1 MLLKK
6 AVSVTLCLVLLFSS
20 LPLSAQSA
28 WGTKPNWNAWNGG
41 NFSWRTEAESLKKKM
56 DLERARVEARHKEL
70 DRTKGVLFYTRD
82 RNGIE
87 NLPMNYYDGLSEADA
102 MYLWQRHNP
111 KKIAL
116 GNPQF
121 YKDVYITPEWKKYTD
136 ARSSG
141 QDKNGNQVREPGYRR
156 SEYYRKYRTPYSAQ
170 EAMKAESR
178 AISVLLKENPR
189 YHSELRKAKTK
200 EYAKATAEGVLI
212 GLLFVASAYTCGA
225 SGCLTPAVAS
235 WFGVSAA
242 GGTLAAATTVSVTK
256 MITVVALLEI
266 ASELVFDL
274 FINLYDDL
282 TSRLIR
288 YAYLS
293 NNEFAQ
299 SLVETAKKGK
309 GLANGM
315 ALDTSKK
322 VTLGTDWNSEDER
335 IQVIIRLHAL
345 VVIKNEL
352 KYGRDKEKYDR
363 ALLDII
369 TVLGGPNRD
378 KFAGR
383 LMWRDNPEF
392 NKALKAIQDLPE
404 SKPAGYGSRNI
415 RHHPRK
421 GFDGN
426 IWPHK

>member
-20 LPLSAQSA
+20 VPLSAQSA

-41 NFSWRTEAESLKKKM
+41 SFGWSVGESWKKQL

-82 RNGIE
+82 RYGRE

-102 MYLWQRHNP
+102 MYLWQKHNP

-121 YKDVYITPEWKKYTD
+121 YKDVYITPAWKKYTD
-136 ARSSG
+136 AISSG
-141 QDKNGNQVREPGYRR
+141 QDKNGNQVRDPGYRR
-156 SEYYRKYRTPYSAQ
+156 SEYYRKYRTPYAAQ

-178 AISVLLKENPR
+178 VISSLLKENPR
-189 YHSELRKAKTK
+189 YQSELRKARTK
-200 EYAKATAEGVLI
+200 ENVKGAAAGILI
-212 GLLFVASAYTCGA
+212 GLLLVASAYTCGA

-242 GGTLAAATTVSVTK
+242 GGTLAAASTVSVTK

-266 ASELVFDL
+266 ASDLVFDL

-363 ALLDII
+363 ALLDIATI
-369 TVLGGPNRD
+369 LGGEGG
-378 KFAGR
+378 KHSGR

-404 SKPAGYGSRNI
+404 SKPAGHGSRNI
-415 RHHPRK
+415 RHHPRE
-421 GFDGN
+421 GFGGM

>member
-20 LPLSAQSA
+20 IPLSAQSA
-28 WGTKPNWNAWNGG
+28 RGTKPNWNAWNGG
-41 NFSWRTEAESLKKKM
+41 SVGWSVSEFWKKQM
-56 DLERARVEARHKEL
+56 DLERARIEARHKEL

-82 RNGIE
+82 EYGRE

-102 MYLWQRHNP
+102 MYLWEKHNP

-121 YKDVYITPEWKKYTD
+121 YKDVYITPAWKKYTD
-136 ARSSG
+136 AISSG

-156 SEYYRKYRTPYSAQ
+156 SEYYRKYRTPYAFQ

-178 AISVLLKENPR
+178 VISSLLKENPR
-189 YHSELRKAKTK
+189 YQSELRKARINENVKS
-200 EYAKATAEGVLI
+200 AAAGVLI
-212 GLLFVASAYTCGA
+212 GLLLVASVYTCGA

-242 GGTLAAATTVSVTK
+242 GGTLAATSTVSVTK
-256 MITVVALLEI
+256 MITAVVLLEI
-266 ASELVFDL
+266 ASDLVFDL

-299 SLVETAKKGK
+299 SLVETAKIGK
-309 GLANGM
+309 GLANSTS
-315 ALDTSKK
+315 LDTGKK
-322 VTLGTDWNSEDER
+322 VTPGTAWNSENER
-335 IQVIIRLHAL
+335 IQAIVRLHAL

-352 KYGRDKEKYDR
+352 KYSRDKEKYDR
-363 ALLDII
+363 ALLDIATI
-369 TVLGGPNRD
+369 LGGEGG
-378 KFAGR
+378 KYSGR

-404 SKPAGYGSRNI
+404 SKPAGHGSRNI
-415 RHHPRK
+415 WHHPFE
-421 GFDGN
+421 GAGGM

>member
-6 AVSVTLCLVLLFSS
+6 AVSVMLCLVLLFSS

-28 WGTKPNWNAWNGG
+28 WGTKPKWNTWNGG
-41 NFSWRTEAESLKKKM
+41 NLGWWTDAESWKKKM

-70 DRTKGVLFYTRD
+70 DKTKKVWFYTRD

-102 MYLWQRHNP
+102 MYLWQKHNP

-141 QDKNGNQVREPGYRR
+141 QDKNGNQVKEPGYRR

-178 AISVLLKENPR
+178 VISSLLKENPR
-189 YHSELRKAKTK
+189 YKSEVRKAKTK
-200 EYAKATAEGVLI
+200 ENIKGAATGVLT
-212 GLLFVASAYTCGA
+212 GLLLVASVYTCGA
-225 SGCLTPAVAS
+225 SGCLTPTVAS
-235 WFGVSAA
+235 WFGVSAG
-242 GGTLAAATTVSVTK
+242 GGTLAAASTVSVTK
-256 MITVVALLEI
+256 MITTVVFLEI
-266 ASELVFDL
+266 ASDLVIDL
-274 FINLYDDL
+274 FLNLYDDL

-309 GLANGM
+309 GLANIM
-315 ALDTSKK
+315 ALDTSKQ
-322 VTLGTDWNSEDER
+322 VTRYTQWNDENER
-335 IQVIIRLHAL
+335 EAAIIRLHAL

-352 KYGRDKEKYDR
+352 KYSRDKEKYDR

-369 TVLGGPNRD
+369 TVLGGPNSD

-383 LMWRDNPEF
+383 LIWRDNPEF

-404 SKPAGYGSRNI
+404 EKPAGYGSRNI

-421 GFDGN
+421 GYDGM